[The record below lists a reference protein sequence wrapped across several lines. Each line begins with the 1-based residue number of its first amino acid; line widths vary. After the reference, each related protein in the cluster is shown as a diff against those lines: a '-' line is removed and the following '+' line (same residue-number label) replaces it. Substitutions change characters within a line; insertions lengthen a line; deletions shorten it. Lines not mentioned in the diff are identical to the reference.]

1 MSGISPE
8 EEREGYGGKDLQIR
22 EVLSLE

>member
-8 EEREGYGGKDLQIR
+8 EEREGYAGKDLQIR